1 MVGKNNQHLIDQKA
15 NQHYTRWSLRKLSI
29 GVASV
34 AIASGFF
41 VYTGLGQVA
50 HADAPAAVEATV
62 ATPQPGVEGSAA
74 TDAAA
79 PAAATPAPANA
90 AVANDSAA
98 NVNGTPSTTN
108 PATGTDR
115 DARST
120 PINVDAIESGHV
132 KTGGQ
137 LTNASQVVS
146 GWLELAP
153 ASWTGY
159 TPGTGRSTK
168 LNDYEVYMQWIDT
181 DGAISPVYSTKSHYL
196 EGAASNGGGDGVFAF
211 DLPTFT
217 DAKGTEHKFTFIPTS
232 SQRLKMWLAP
242 GQKSADGSELFTFR
256 PVVGNTPGFSTPT
269 TAGAFYLAGANL
281 QRASVFVG
289 EAPTTEMIK
298 TMVGDPS
305 TWRYDDAGPDA
316 HPGLVGAD
324 TNRVSGKVWWET
336 SKAGTTFPTSTLE
349 SFVTQ
354 TADEAKNGFR
364 VVNAVL
370 TPEGVAALKS
380 TRSAATAIDEVNEQ
394 LAIMKAHPEY
404 IQEVVIAPVIDGS
417 YTAHFSKD
425 IDTDGLLQF
434 ILNPSGEIQP
444 SYSNYPVLAYGN
456 PRDYTHSNPYV
467 VGQQAY
473 NSHFA
478 LVPNLEKYDVDVT
491 NFDTTTKTAKPGD
504 TATAKVDAVY
514 AVGQTTEIVWTANG
528 KELNRTTVTSKAEA
542 EKAAQLTVPKDMDAD
557 TIYTVELVVNGVT
570 VDADSFLAEMPTEA
584 DKYTATG
591 GELTKGYGEATTADE
606 VIGKVTTDYPTD
618 DPAKTPKIEVNDKT
632 QLPDGKTPGKYTVD
646 VTVTYPDGSQDDTS
660 VSVTVLDKVI
670 DQTKTP
676 TNPTPA
682 GYVRVTF
689 NAGDHGSFA
698 AGAGTIFDVKIG
710 TALAD
715 VPVPT
720 AQAANGY
727 VVAGWNP
734 ALPATVQAAGT
745 YTAQYKAAQTDA
757 DKYNA
762 TGGDLVK
769 PYGEPTTE
777 ADVIGKVTTTYPKD
791 AAKKP
796 VITVD
801 NKAQLPTGQKAGHAT
816 INVTVT
822 YPDGSKD
829 KTTVSVTVLDKV
841 IDQTKTPN
849 NPTPAGYV
857 RVTFNAG
864 AHGNFAAGTSTIF
877 DVKSGTAIADV
888 PVPTAQAANGY
899 VVAGWNPA
907 LPATVKA
914 AGTYT
919 AQYKAAQTDADKYT
933 ATSDKLVK
941 PYGEPTTEADV
952 IAKVK
957 TDYPGTATKQPTITV
972 DHPDTLPDGKTAG
985 HAWIP
990 VTVTYPDGS
999 QDKLNVDL
1007 TVLDKVI
1014 DQTKTPNNPTPA
1026 GYVRV
1031 TFQAGAHG
1039 SLAAGAGTVFDVK
1052 IGTAIADVPV
1062 PAAVADKGYKA
1073 AGWNPALPTTV
1084 QAAGNYT
1091 AQFQTAQTDAEKYNA
1106 TSDKLV
1112 KPYGEPTKPADVI
1125 AKVKTDYPGT
1135 ATKQPTITVDHPD
1148 TLPDGKTAGY
1158 ALIPVTVTYPDG
1170 SQDKLNVDLTVLDKV
1185 IDQTKTPNNPTP
1197 AGYVRVTFNA
1207 GAHGSFAAGAG
1218 TVFDVKIGTAIA
1230 DVPVPAVKAANG
1242 YVVAGWNPALP
1253 ATAQAAG
1260 AYTVQYQ
1267 VVPAEGQPVT
1277 TQPGGQPDPADGIKN
1292 KDKLPDGTKYDWKN
1306 PVDTST
1312 PGDKTGVIVVTYPD
1326 GTQTEV
1332 TVTVHVV
1339 GEAVTTPA
1347 ASQPAPVQTAVKP
1360 AGAAEKKLP
1369 QTGEDHNGAL
1379 ALAGVCLMSFA
1390 TLFGFGELRR
1400 KK

>member
-1 MVGKNNQHLIDQKA
+1 M
-15 NQHYTRWSLRKLSI
+15 
-29 GVASV
+29 
-34 AIASGFF
+34 
-41 VYTGLGQVA
+41 
-50 HADAPAAVEATV
+50 

-79 PAAATPAPANA
+79 PAAATPALANA

-168 LNDYEVYMQWIDT
+168 LNDYEVYLQWIDT

-289 EAPTTEMIK
+289 EAPPTEMIK
-298 TMVGDPS
+298 TMVGDPR

-606 VIGKVTTDYPTD
+606 VIGKVTTDYPKD

-757 DKYNA
+757 DKY
-762 TGGDLVK
+762 T
-769 PYGEPTTE
+769 
-777 ADVIGKVTTTYPKD
+777 
-791 AAKKP
+791 
-796 VITVD
+796 
-801 NKAQLPTGQKAGHAT
+801 
-816 INVTVT
+816 
-822 YPDGSKD
+822 
-829 KTTVSVTVLDKV
+829 
-841 IDQTKTPN
+841 
-849 NPTPAGYV
+849 
-857 RVTFNAG
+857 
-864 AHGNFAAGTSTIF
+864 
-877 DVKSGTAIADV
+877 
-888 PVPTAQAANGY
+888 
-899 VVAGWNPA
+899 
-907 LPATVKA
+907 
-914 AGTYT
+914 
-919 AQYKAAQTDADKYT
+919 
-933 ATSDKLVK
+933 
-941 PYGEPTTEADV
+941 
-952 IAKVK
+952 
-957 TDYPGTATKQPTITV
+957 
-972 DHPDTLPDGKTAG
+972 
-985 HAWIP
+985 
-990 VTVTYPDGS
+990 
-999 QDKLNVDL
+999 
-1007 TVLDKVI
+1007 
-1014 DQTKTPNNPTPA
+1014 
-1026 GYVRV
+1026 
-1031 TFQAGAHG
+1031 
-1039 SLAAGAGTVFDVK
+1039 
-1052 IGTAIADVPV
+1052 
-1062 PAAVADKGYKA
+1062 
-1073 AGWNPALPTTV
+1073 
-1084 QAAGNYT
+1084 
-1091 AQFQTAQTDAEKYNA
+1091 A

-1135 ATKQPTITVDHPD
+1135 AAKQPTITVDNPD
-1148 TLPDGKTAGY
+1148 GLPDGKTAGHT
-1158 ALIPVTVTYPDG
+1158 LIPVTVTYPDG

-1185 IDQTKTPNNPTP
+1185 IDQTKTPTNPTP

-1207 GAHGSFAAGAG
+1207 GDHGSFAAGAG
-1218 TVFDVKIGTAIA
+1218 TIFDVKIGTALA
-1230 DVPVPAVKAANG
+1230 DVPVPAAVADKG
-1242 YVVAGWNPALP
+1242 YTVAGWNPALP

-1306 PVDTST
+1306 
-1312 PGDKTGVIVVTYPD
+1312 
-1326 GTQTEV
+1326 
-1332 TVTVHVV
+1332 
-1339 GEAVTTPA
+1339 
-1347 ASQPAPVQTAVKP
+1347 
-1360 AGAAEKKLP
+1360 
-1369 QTGEDHNGAL
+1369 
-1379 ALAGVCLMSFA
+1379 
-1390 TLFGFGELRR
+1390 
-1400 KK
+1400 

>member
-1 MVGKNNQHLIDQKA
+1 M
-15 NQHYTRWSLRKLSI
+15 
-29 GVASV
+29 
-34 AIASGFF
+34 
-41 VYTGLGQVA
+41 
-50 HADAPAAVEATV
+50 
-62 ATPQPGVEGSAA
+62 
-74 TDAAA
+74 
-79 PAAATPAPANA
+79 
-90 AVANDSAA
+90 
-98 NVNGTPSTTN
+98 
-108 PATGTDR
+108 
-115 DARST
+115 
-120 PINVDAIESGHV
+120 
-132 KTGGQ
+132 
-137 LTNASQVVS
+137 
-146 GWLELAP
+146 
-153 ASWTGY
+153 
-159 TPGTGRSTK
+159 
-168 LNDYEVYMQWIDT
+168 
-181 DGAISPVYSTKSHYL
+181 
-196 EGAASNGGGDGVFAF
+196 
-211 DLPTFT
+211 
-217 DAKGTEHKFTFIPTS
+217 
-232 SQRLKMWLAP
+232 
-242 GQKSADGSELFTFR
+242 
-256 PVVGNTPGFSTPT
+256 
-269 TAGAFYLAGANL
+269 
-281 QRASVFVG
+281 
-289 EAPTTEMIK
+289 
-298 TMVGDPS
+298 
-305 TWRYDDAGPDA
+305 
-316 HPGLVGAD
+316 
-324 TNRVSGKVWWET
+324 
-336 SKAGTTFPTSTLE
+336 
-349 SFVTQ
+349 
-354 TADEAKNGFR
+354 
-364 VVNAVL
+364 
-370 TPEGVAALKS
+370 
-380 TRSAATAIDEVNEQ
+380 
-394 LAIMKAHPEY
+394 
-404 IQEVVIAPVIDGS
+404 
-417 YTAHFSKD
+417 
-425 IDTDGLLQF
+425 
-434 ILNPSGEIQP
+434 
-444 SYSNYPVLAYGN
+444 LAYGN

-606 VIGKVTTDYPTD
+606 VIGKVTTDYPKD

-762 TGGDLVK
+762 T
-769 PYGEPTTE
+769 
-777 ADVIGKVTTTYPKD
+777 
-791 AAKKP
+791 
-796 VITVD
+796 
-801 NKAQLPTGQKAGHAT
+801 
-816 INVTVT
+816 
-822 YPDGSKD
+822 
-829 KTTVSVTVLDKV
+829 
-841 IDQTKTPN
+841 
-849 NPTPAGYV
+849 
-857 RVTFNAG
+857 
-864 AHGNFAAGTSTIF
+864 
-877 DVKSGTAIADV
+877 
-888 PVPTAQAANGY
+888 
-899 VVAGWNPA
+899 
-907 LPATVKA
+907 
-914 AGTYT
+914 
-919 AQYKAAQTDADKYT
+919 
-933 ATSDKLVK
+933 SDKLVK

-957 TDYPGTATKQPTITV
+957 TNYPKDAAKQPTISV
-972 DHPDTLPDGKTAG
+972 DNPNKLPDGKTAG
-985 HAWIP
+985 H
-990 VTVTYPDGS
+990 
-999 QDKLNVDL
+999 
-1007 TVLDKVI
+1007 
-1014 DQTKTPNNPTPA
+1014 
-1026 GYVRV
+1026 
-1031 TFQAGAHG
+1031 
-1039 SLAAGAGTVFDVK
+1039 
-1052 IGTAIADVPV
+1052 
-1062 PAAVADKGYKA
+1062 
-1073 AGWNPALPTTV
+1073 
-1084 QAAGNYT
+1084 
-1091 AQFQTAQTDAEKYNA
+1091 
-1106 TSDKLV
+1106 
-1112 KPYGEPTKPADVI
+1112 
-1125 AKVKTDYPGT
+1125 
-1135 ATKQPTITVDHPD
+1135 
-1148 TLPDGKTAGY
+1148 

-1170 SQDKLNVDLTVLDKV
+1170 SKDKLNVDLTVLDKV

-1253 ATAQAAG
+1253 ATVQAAGTYTAQYKAAQTDADKYTATSDKLVKPYGEPTKPADVIAKVKTDYPGTATKQPTISVDNPDKLPDGKTAGHAWIPVTVTYPDGSQDKLNVDLTVLDKVIDQTKTPNNPTPAGYVRVTFSAGSHGSFAAGAGTIFDVKIGTAIADVPVPAAVADKGYTVAGWNPALPVTAQAAG

-1306 PVDTST
+1306 PVDTTT

-1339 GEAVTTPA
+1339 GESVTTPA

>member
-1 MVGKNNQHLIDQKA
+1 M
-15 NQHYTRWSLRKLSI
+15 
-29 GVASV
+29 
-34 AIASGFF
+34 
-41 VYTGLGQVA
+41 
-50 HADAPAAVEATV
+50 
-62 ATPQPGVEGSAA
+62 
-74 TDAAA
+74 
-79 PAAATPAPANA
+79 
-90 AVANDSAA
+90 
-98 NVNGTPSTTN
+98 
-108 PATGTDR
+108 
-115 DARST
+115 
-120 PINVDAIESGHV
+120 
-132 KTGGQ
+132 
-137 LTNASQVVS
+137 
-146 GWLELAP
+146 
-153 ASWTGY
+153 
-159 TPGTGRSTK
+159 
-168 LNDYEVYMQWIDT
+168 
-181 DGAISPVYSTKSHYL
+181 
-196 EGAASNGGGDGVFAF
+196 
-211 DLPTFT
+211 
-217 DAKGTEHKFTFIPTS
+217 
-232 SQRLKMWLAP
+232 
-242 GQKSADGSELFTFR
+242 
-256 PVVGNTPGFSTPT
+256 
-269 TAGAFYLAGANL
+269 
-281 QRASVFVG
+281 
-289 EAPTTEMIK
+289 
-298 TMVGDPS
+298 
-305 TWRYDDAGPDA
+305 
-316 HPGLVGAD
+316 
-324 TNRVSGKVWWET
+324 
-336 SKAGTTFPTSTLE
+336 
-349 SFVTQ
+349 
-354 TADEAKNGFR
+354 
-364 VVNAVL
+364 
-370 TPEGVAALKS
+370 KS

-606 VIGKVTTDYPTD
+606 VIGKVTTDYPKD

-727 VVAGWNP
+727 
-734 ALPATVQAAGT
+734 T
-745 YTAQYKAAQTDA
+745 
-757 DKYNA
+757 
-762 TGGDLVK
+762 
-769 PYGEPTTE
+769 
-777 ADVIGKVTTTYPKD
+777 
-791 AAKKP
+791 
-796 VITVD
+796 
-801 NKAQLPTGQKAGHAT
+801 
-816 INVTVT
+816 
-822 YPDGSKD
+822 
-829 KTTVSVTVLDKV
+829 
-841 IDQTKTPN
+841 
-849 NPTPAGYV
+849 
-857 RVTFNAG
+857 
-864 AHGNFAAGTSTIF
+864 
-877 DVKSGTAIADV
+877 
-888 PVPTAQAANGY
+888 
-899 VVAGWNPA
+899 
-907 LPATVKA
+907 
-914 AGTYT
+914 
-919 AQYKAAQTDADKYT
+919 
-933 ATSDKLVK
+933 
-941 PYGEPTTEADV
+941 
-952 IAKVK
+952 
-957 TDYPGTATKQPTITV
+957 
-972 DHPDTLPDGKTAG
+972 
-985 HAWIP
+985 
-990 VTVTYPDGS
+990 
-999 QDKLNVDL
+999 
-1007 TVLDKVI
+1007 
-1014 DQTKTPNNPTPA
+1014 
-1026 GYVRV
+1026 
-1031 TFQAGAHG
+1031 
-1039 SLAAGAGTVFDVK
+1039 
-1052 IGTAIADVPV
+1052 
-1062 PAAVADKGYKA
+1062 
-1073 AGWNPALPTTV
+1073 
-1084 QAAGNYT
+1084 
-1091 AQFQTAQTDAEKYNA
+1091 
-1106 TSDKLV
+1106 
-1112 KPYGEPTKPADVI
+1112 
-1125 AKVKTDYPGT
+1125 
-1135 ATKQPTITVDHPD
+1135 
-1148 TLPDGKTAGY
+1148 
-1158 ALIPVTVTYPDG
+1158 
-1170 SQDKLNVDLTVLDKV
+1170 
-1185 IDQTKTPNNPTP
+1185 
-1197 AGYVRVTFNA
+1197 
-1207 GAHGSFAAGAG
+1207 
-1218 TVFDVKIGTAIA
+1218 
-1230 DVPVPAVKAANG
+1230 
-1242 YVVAGWNPALP
+1242 VAGWNPALP

-1260 AYTVQYQ
+1260 AYTAQYQ